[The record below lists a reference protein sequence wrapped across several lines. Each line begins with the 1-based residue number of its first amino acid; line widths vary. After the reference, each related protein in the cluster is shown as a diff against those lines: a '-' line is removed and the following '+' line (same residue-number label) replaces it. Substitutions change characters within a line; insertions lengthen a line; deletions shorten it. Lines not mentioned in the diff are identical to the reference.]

1 VKDDKY
7 LALLRGIN
15 VGGNNIIRMADLISC
30 FEEMGFKDVS
40 TYIQSGNVIF
50 RSSVKDKTDLTKA
63 IEEKLSGR
71 FNYKS
76 RVAVFS
82 HQQIREVVGEAPPDF
97 GTEAEKYRFDVLFV
111 IEPLTAGELI
121 KKVNPRVEVDRVSAG
136 KSVLYFSRL
145 ISKASQ
151 SRLSKIITI
160 PEYKNIT
167 IRNWNTTT
175 RLLELMDS

>member
-1 VKDDKY
+1 MKDEKY

-15 VGGNNIIRMADLISC
+15 VGGNNIIRMADLKSF
-30 FEEMGFKDVS
+30 FEAMAFKDVS

-50 RSSVKDKTDLTKA
+50 RSGVKDIAGLTKE
-63 IEEKLSGR
+63 IEGRLSER

-76 RVAVFS
+76 RVAVFT
-82 HQQIREVVGEAPPDF
+82 HQQIKKIVSEAPPDF
-97 GTEAEKYRFDVLFV
+97 GSESEKYKYDVLFL
-111 IEPLTAGELI
+111 IEPLTAGELM
-121 KKVNPRVEVDRVSAG
+121 KKVNPRVEVDRVYAG
-136 KSVLYFSRL
+136 ESTLYFSRL
-145 ISKASQ
+145 ITKASQ
-151 SRLSKIITI
+151 SRLTKIITI

>member
-1 VKDDKY
+1 MY

-15 VGGNNIIRMADLISC
+15 VGGNNIIRMADLKSC
-30 FEEMGFKDVS
+30 FEAMDFNDVS

-50 RSSVKDKTDLTKA
+50 RSGTRDKAGLTKE
-63 IEEKLSGR
+63 IEKGLSER

-82 HQQIREVVGEAPPDF
+82 HQQIKEIVGQAPPYF
-97 GTEAEKYRFDVLFV
+97 GTEADKYKYDVLFL
-111 IEPLTAGELI
+111 IEPLTAGELM
-121 KKVNPRVEVDRVSAG
+121 KKVNTRVEVDRVYAGESA
-136 KSVLYFSRL
+136 LYFSRL

-151 SRLSKIITI
+151 SRLTKIITI